1 MSNKRINSLAENL
14 EAAQGNPE
22 LLESL
27 IKKAKVCDL
36 LVLHYLKMGY
46 SGPGESPIV
55 AVIGEALENHFSEG
69 GEYLVHG
76 STGSCA

>member
-1 MSNKRINSLAENL
+1 MSNKRINKLAENL

-22 LLESL
+22 LLEKL

-36 LVLHYLKMGY
+36 LVLHFLKMGY
-46 SGPGESPIV
+46 SDPGESPIV
-55 AVIGEALENHFSEG
+55 DLIGEALDDHFSDG

-76 STGSCA
+76 STAVYA

>member
-36 LVLHYLKMGY
+36 LVLHFLKMG
-46 SGPGESPIV
+46 
-55 AVIGEALENHFSEG
+55 
-69 GEYLVHG
+69 
-76 STGSCA
+76 

>member
-1 MSNKRINSLAENL
+1 MSNKRINKLAENL

-22 LLESL
+22 LLEAL

-36 LVLHYLKMGY
+36 LVLHFLKMGY

-55 AVIGEALENHFSEG
+55 AVIGEALETHFSDG

-76 STGSCA
+76 STGLCA